1 MLAAMNDM
9 TGMNDQTES
18 TTTAGPAWLSYPP
31 FYALLGPTLEV
42 LADGRCE
49 ISLAP
54 RAELGNSKGD
64 LHGGVIASLFDLAMS
79 QAVRSVYAGRGE
91 KINVSTIG
99 LTVNYL
105 APSKGSVRVIAQ
117 ALRPGASIAYAE
129 AEALNEE
136 GESVARVSGNYRIIR
151 PKPGDGPRTIKAK
164 P

>member
-1 MLAAMNDM
+1 M
-9 TGMNDQTES
+9 TDKTD
-18 TTTAGPAWLSYPP
+18 TADSSNASRPAWLSYPP
-31 FYALLGPTLEV
+31 FYALLGPTLEL

-105 APSKGSVRVIAQ
+105 APSKGTVRVIAQ

-129 AEALNEE
+129 AEALNEA

-151 PKPGDGPRTIKAK
+151 PKPSDGRDGPKTIKAK